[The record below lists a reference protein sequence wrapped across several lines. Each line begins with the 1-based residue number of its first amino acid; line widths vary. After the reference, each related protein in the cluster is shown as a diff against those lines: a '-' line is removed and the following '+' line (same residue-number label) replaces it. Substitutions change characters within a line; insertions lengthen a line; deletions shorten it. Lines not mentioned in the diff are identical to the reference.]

1 MKTPLFLL
9 RIGRIAIPHKD
20 HEHRREIEVDAI
32 HSMQCN
38 VTQRISVGSLVFI
51 SIFFVVFVVEL
62 LLFRI
67 SKVYF
72 RRLLLVFLSLSF
84 FLVVVCNVVDGYWFV
99 VALFCNRIH
108 TTITIRNEFIYCN
121 CSNGNRQRLSLHCT
135 EYAMKMAIVYIQSTN
150 NFHCLFS
157 IECYFFFVYAML
169 CTVCSSICFFFH
181 SILPSKLSDALKSWN
196 FDCN

>member
-1 MKTPLFLL
+1 MLL
-9 RIGRIAIPHKD
+9 Y
-20 HEHRREIEVDAI
+20 
-32 HSMQCN
+32 
-38 VTQRISVGSLVFI
+38 
-51 SIFFVVFVVEL
+51 
-62 LLFRI
+62 RI

-72 RRLLLVFLSLSF
+72 RRLLLVFCLYP
-84 FLVVVCNVVDGYWFV
+84 FLVIVCNVVDGCWFV

-108 TTITIRNEFIYCN
+108 TTITIWNEFIYCN

-169 CTVCSSICFFFH
+169 CTVCSSIIFFH
-181 SILPSKLSDALKSWN
+181 SISPSKLSDALKSWN
-196 FDCN
+196 FDCNWKVPPKENEEKKKLTNETEIPFYYWVNC

>member
-1 MKTPLFLL
+1 MQRNATNISWFSCFYFNFFPLFLL
-9 RIGRIAIPHKD
+9 LNCYCFG
-20 HEHRREIEVDAI
+20 
-32 HSMQCN
+32 
-38 VTQRISVGSLVFI
+38 SVRFI
-51 SIFFVVFVVEL
+51 FVGYGWFFVSIL
-62 LLFRI
+62 
-67 SKVYF
+67 
-72 RRLLLVFLSLSF
+72 
-84 FLVVVCNVVDGYWFV
+84 FLVIVCNVVDGCWFV

-157 IECYFFFVYAML
+157 IECYFFFVYAIL

-196 FDCN
+196 FDCNWKVPPKENEEKKKLTNETEIPF